1 MIAWPPDFDVDT
13 QQLIEAVQPFTM
25 TSPERISAFRDALR
39 HVSRHNIPGAIV
51 ECGVW
56 KGGSMMAAAK
66 TLLALADKRQLFL
79 FDTFRG
85 MTAPE
90 AVDCDLSGHPAAH
103 LLNSPTTST
112 LMRCESPLEEVQQNM
127 ASTGYDAHLVKYI
140 VGRVEDTIPEH
151 APEQIAVLRLDTDWY
166 GSTVHEL
173 RHLYPRLAIG
183 GLLIID
189 DYGHWQ
195 GARKAVDE
203 FLTET
208 GTPLFLHRIDYTGRI
223 GVKLC

>member
-1 MIAWPPDFDVDT
+1 MIAYPPDFDADT
-13 QQLIEAVQPFTM
+13 RQLIESLRPFTM
-25 TSPERISAFRDALR
+25 TSPERIAAFREALR
-39 HVSRHNIPGAIV
+39 HVIRHQVPGAIV

-66 TLLALADKRQLFL
+66 TLLSSGEKRQLFL
-79 FDTFRG
+79 FDTFCG

-90 AVDCDLSGHPAAH
+90 AVDRDLSGNPATY
-103 LLNSPTTST
+103 LLNSPSTSAH
-112 LMRCESPLEEVQQNM
+112 MRCESPLDEVRQNM
-127 ASTGYDAHLVKYI
+127 ASTGYDPTLVQYI
-140 VGRVEDTIPEH
+140 VGPVEETIPAQ
-151 APEQIAVLRLDTDWY
+151 APDQIAVLRLDTDWY
-166 GSTVHEL
+166 MSTAHEL

-195 GARKAVDE
+195 GARRAVDE
-203 FLTET
+203 FLAET